1 MDPVFDKPLKDDNTI
16 RYRGRTHSST
26 GRLSLGIG
34 ISGWVVFAVLIL
46 ESINPPAGSDR
57 IGIIG
62 CLDLILGILGML
74 FGGRGL
80 RDGHRGGRD
89 ERDGRRRGGPVGPG
103 PRARDGVPS
112 SRPSPQRVGL

>member
-1 MDPVFDKPLKDDNTI
+1 MDPVFDKPLKEDKTI

-34 ISGWVVFAVLIL
+34 IAGWVVFAVLIL

-62 CLDLILGILGML
+62 CLDLILGIFGML

-80 RDGHRGGRD
+80 RENNVYYRSAL
-89 ERDGRRRGGPVGPG
+89 VGVVLC
-103 PRARDGVPS
+103 ATLTAS
-112 SRPSPQRVGL
+112 LFGLFLSGLQL

>member
-1 MDPVFDKPLKDDNTI
+1 MDTVFDKPLKEDNAI

-26 GRLSLGIG
+26 GRLSLGVG
-34 ISGWVVFAVLIL
+34 IAGWVVFAVLIL
-46 ESINPPAGSDR
+46 ESINPPAGSYR

-80 RDGHRGGRD
+80 RESNVYYRS
-89 ERDGRRRGGPVGPG
+89 
-103 PRARDGVPS
+103 ALAGVVLCATLTAS
-112 SRPSPQRVGL
+112 LFGLFLSGLQL